1 MHSSVSFFALS
12 KLEAV
17 KNESRKCRLSESA
30 TNRVPRGDF
39 LVGSNCDGQPSQVS
53 REGGIQDGRS
63 EIIMGQVAYMRYGAE
78 MRKIVERAGG
88 RLLFAGR
95 VDGLVI
101 GEVEELWDAVAVVEY
116 PSRAKFQELVM
127 PPEMQAIGVHREAG
141 LAGQLLI
148 LTTATAF

>member
-1 MHSSVSFFALS
+1 MKVENAVYPSPQRIASLAATSSSGPIAMVNLLKFRA
-12 KLEAV
+12 KAEY
-17 KNESRKCRLSESA
+17 K
-30 TNRVPRGDF
+30 
-39 LVGSNCDGQPSQVS
+39 
-53 REGGIQDGRS
+53 DGRS
-63 EIIMGQVAYMRYGAE
+63 ETITGQEAYMRYGAE

-88 RLLFAGR
+88 RFMFAGR

-116 PSRAKFQELVM
+116 PSLAKFQELVM
-127 PPEMQAIGVHREAG
+127 SPRPEMQAIGVHREAG

>member
-1 MHSSVSFFALS
+1 
-12 KLEAV
+12 
-17 KNESRKCRLSESA
+17 
-30 TNRVPRGDF
+30 
-39 LVGSNCDGQPSQVS
+39 
-53 REGGIQDGRS
+53 
-63 EIIMGQVAYMRYGAE
+63 MRYGAE

-88 RLLFAGR
+88 RFMFAGR

-116 PSRAKFQELVM
+116 PSLAKFQELVM
-127 PPEMQAIGVHREAG
+127 SPRPEMQAIGVHREAG

>member
-1 MHSSVSFFALS
+1 MKVENAVYPSPQRIASLAATSSSGPIVMVNLLKFRARAEY
-12 KLEAV
+12 K
-17 KNESRKCRLSESA
+17 
-30 TNRVPRGDF
+30 
-39 LVGSNCDGQPSQVS
+39 
-53 REGGIQDGRS
+53 DGRS
-63 EIIMGQVAYMRYGAE
+63 ETIMGQVAYMRYGAE

-116 PSRAKFQELVM
+116 PSHAKFQELVIS
-127 PPEMQAIGVHREAG
+127 PEMQAIGVHREAG

>member
-1 MHSSVSFFALS
+1 LQILPNHQISTGSMHSSVSF
-12 KLEAV
+12 KDG
-17 KNESRKCRLSESA
+17 CSE
-30 TNRVPRGDF
+30 T
-39 LVGSNCDGQPSQVS
+39 
-53 REGGIQDGRS
+53 IT
-63 EIIMGQVAYMRYGAE
+63 GQVAYMRYGAE

-116 PSRAKFQELVM
+116 PSHAKFQELVIS
-127 PPEMQAIGVHREAG
+127 PEMQAIGVHREAG